1 VVHTEILFLYLQH
14 TAAHR
19 WTSLP
24 LQKLGPPVSS
34 FPLMWLCPCK
44 TKVLRTRQ
52 PASTHSCRRRYST
65 SPRRLHG
72 PQPAAASRAD
82 ARGAAAAVLRLWLHS
97 CKTARGISLL
107 RAAARGRTRA
117 GPYSV
122 VRAGKETPVLG
133 RDYLRRPAPPPP
145 HKSGGGAGM
154 GEGGRRA
161 DLLAAPSSPREITTS
176 SCGAPGGVAVEEDEA
191 GGLRS
196 DGGAGA
202 LRTDGGERR
211 ASSSGRKR
219 PEATRRPERERA
231 DMWAHFCKCK

>member
-1 VVHTEILFLYLQH
+1 
-14 TAAHR
+14 
-19 WTSLP
+19 
-24 LQKLGPPVSS
+24 
-34 FPLMWLCPCK
+34 
-44 TKVLRTRQ
+44 
-52 PASTHSCRRRYST
+52 
-65 SPRRLHG
+65 
-72 PQPAAASRAD
+72 
-82 ARGAAAAVLRLWLHS
+82 
-97 CKTARGISLL
+97 
-107 RAAARGRTRA
+107 
-117 GPYSV
+117 
-122 VRAGKETPVLG
+122 
-133 RDYLRRPAPPPP
+133 
-145 HKSGGGAGM
+145 M

-231 DMWAHFCKCK
+231 DMWAHFCKGKEVHLCAAVCWRQRNKISMYTTLNQGMRCVG